1 MDAGKWRRRLPLIL
15 TVLLTVA
22 STTASP
28 APAQRPPRSENVVL
42 IVTDGLRWQELVRGA
57 DSALINQRYGGVDD
71 TAGIRRTFWRPVP
84 AQARQ
89 ALLPF
94 LWTTIATDGRIFGD
108 PDDGGAPAAVTNGL
122 KFSYPGY
129 NEMLTGRADPRID
142 RNDFGPNPNVTI
154 FERLAALPAFHDRVA
169 AFGTWDVFAA
179 IFNRQRAGFPVHAGW
194 EPPFATDT
202 SATERTINRLYATT
216 TRLWDDELAYDGFM
230 QAAVLDYV
238 ATQKPRLLFVGYGE
252 TDEWAHSRRYD
263 QVLRSARRVDEFVA
277 ELWRTMQAMPQYRDH
292 TTFIITTDH
301 GRGGTLTDWTDH
313 GRTVAGAE
321 KIWIAVMGPD
331 VTQTGTSAPAVT
343 QSQIAATVGALLGP
357 DYATLLPDAA
367 APLPG
372 VFLPRAESRR

>member
-1 MDAGKWRRRLPLIL
+1 MTGKWHRRLPLM
-15 TVLLTVA
+15 VA
-22 STTASP
+22 ALITAAAAIAAP
-28 APAQRPPRSENVVL
+28 ATAQRPPRTQNVVL

-57 DSALINQRYGGVDD
+57 DSALINRRYGGVED
-71 TAGIRRTFWRPVP
+71 TAAIRRTFWQPDP
-84 AQARQ
+84 AQRRQ

-108 PDDGGAPAAVTNGL
+108 PDDGGAAAAVTNGL

-142 RNDFGPNPNVTI
+142 RNDFGPNPNVTV
-154 FERLAALPAFHDRVA
+154 FERLAALPAFRGRVA

-179 IFNRQRAGFPVHAGW
+179 IFNRQRAGFLVQAGW
-194 EPPFATDT
+194 EPPFPTNPSPA
-202 SATERTINRLYATT
+202 ERTINQLYATT

-238 ATQKPRLLFVGYGE
+238 ATRKPRLLFVGYGE

-277 ELWRTMQAMPQYRDH
+277 DLWRTMQAMPEYRGR
-292 TTFIITTDH
+292 TTFIITADH

-321 KIWIAVMGPD
+321 RIWIAVIGPD
-331 VTQTGTSAPAVT
+331 VTETGTAAPAVT
-343 QSQIAATVGALLGP
+343 QSQIAATVGALLVP

-372 VFLPRAESRR
+372 VFLPRSRTRP